1 MANVVTLEKPI
12 NDVSEDDVRAFS
24 KTRNEPEWVLR
35 LRLKALKYLKRGRSS
50 PYIDPLMA
58 DVTFKMIIDSYEK
71 PTLDSDEALKIAKSL
86 GIPEEEIKLI
96 ASGFSVN
103 VDNRLIKYYLDYLK
117 AKGVIIAPMEKAI
130 KKYGIIRNYLFKVMN
145 LNANRRTAYHALLWS
160 GGVFIYVPPN
170 TKIAQP
176 LYGLFL
182 IGKEGLSQ
190 TEHTL
195 IIVDENSSIYWIEGC
210 TTPLPLTYAVHL
222 GGLEAL
228 VKRSAELRVVSINNW
243 LGDVHHRPVK
253 KVKVYDEGFAELT
266 SIAFRSK
273 TSYTTPTIELE
284 GNGAKGVIQSIGV
297 YRDRQKVLTAPLI
310 KLIGS
315 ETSGQILNRTVV
327 MDEAFEIFKGTLRS
341 EQSSRNSFGH
351 MSCNTLVLSEKAI
364 SKAIPSLDV
373 RSRFSELSHE
383 ASIGRV
389 SYEKLYY
396 LSLLG
401 LSEEESTQLIVNG
414 FLNPIVSKLP
424 YDLQVEVK
432 KIISL
437 ALKAH

>member
-1 MANVVTLEKPI
+1 M
-12 NDVSEDDVRAFS
+12 
-24 KTRNEPEWVLR
+24 
-35 LRLKALKYLKRGRSS
+35 
-50 PYIDPLMA
+50 
-58 DVTFKMIIDSYEK
+58 
-71 PTLDSDEALKIAKSL
+71 
-86 GIPEEEIKLI
+86 
-96 ASGFSVN
+96 
-103 VDNRLIKYYLDYLK
+103 
-117 AKGVIIAPMEKAI
+117 
-130 KKYGIIRNYLFKVMN
+130 
-145 LNANRRTAYHALLWS
+145 
-160 GGVFIYVPPN
+160 
-170 TKIAQP
+170 
-176 LYGLFL
+176 
-182 IGKEGLSQ
+182 
-190 TEHTL
+190 
-195 IIVDENSSIYWIEGC
+195 
-210 TTPLPLTYAVHL
+210 
-222 GGLEAL
+222 
-228 VKRSAELRVVSINNW
+228 
-243 LGDVHHRPVK
+243 
-253 KVKVYDEGFAELT
+253 
-266 SIAFRSK
+266 
-273 TSYTTPTIELE
+273 
-284 GNGAKGVIQSIGV
+284 

-414 FLNPIVSKLP
+414 FLNPIISKLP